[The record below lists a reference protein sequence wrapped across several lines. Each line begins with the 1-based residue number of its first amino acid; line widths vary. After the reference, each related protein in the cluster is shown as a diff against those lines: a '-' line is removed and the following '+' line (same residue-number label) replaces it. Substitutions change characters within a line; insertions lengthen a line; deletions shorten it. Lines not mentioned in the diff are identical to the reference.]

1 MIDIIKIEWLKV
13 KNYRTF
19 WVLLIVAIILIP
31 ASNMIVA
38 DVANRI
44 PKQATDLV
52 GLNFY
57 DFPVVWQTV
66 AFVNSFTSVMFGL
79 LLLTLVTNEFSY
91 KTHRQNVIDGWER
104 LDLVL
109 AKLFWVGLLSV
120 LALVVSLLTALVFG
134 LIYSK
139 KPFSAEG
146 IDFMWYY
153 FLQVVT
159 SLALAML
166 LGMVVKRS
174 GLATVLYLGY
184 AMVLEQLVHVILKH
198 TVGGGIGGLLPL
210 QAGDELLPLPVVDKL
225 IPGGVVMDYPTGLYV
240 GAIIVY
246 IVLFIGLTCRR
257 MLKVDY

>member
-13 KNYRTF
+13 RNYRTF
-19 WVLLIVAIILIP
+19 WILLIVAIILIP

-104 LDLVL
+104 LDGVL
-109 AKLFWVGLLSV
+109 AKLFWVGFLSV
-120 LALVVSLLTALVFG
+120 LALVVSLLTAVVFG

-139 KPFSAEG
+139 KGFSAAG

-159 SLALAML
+159 SLSLALL
-166 LGMVVKRS
+166 LGMMVKRS

-198 TVGGGIGGLLPL
+198 TLGAIGGFLPL

-225 IPGGVVMDYPTGLYV
+225 IPGGVVMDYPTGFYV
-240 GAIIVY
+240 GTIIVY
-246 IVLFIGLTCRR
+246 IVLFIGLTFRR

>member
-19 WVLLIVAIILIP
+19 WILLVISVILIP

-104 LDLVL
+104 LDGVL
-109 AKLFWVGLLSV
+109 AKLYWVGFLSV
-120 LALVVSLLTALVFG
+120 LALVVSLLTGVIFG

-139 KPFSAEG
+139 KPFSVEG

-159 SLALAML
+159 SLSLALL
-166 LGMVVKRS
+166 LGMTVKRS
-174 GLATVLYLGY
+174 GLATVIYLGY

-198 TVGGGIGGLLPL
+198 TLGVIGGFLPL

-225 IPGGVVMDYPTGLYV
+225 IPGGVVMDYPAGVYV
-240 GAIIVY
+240 GTIFVY